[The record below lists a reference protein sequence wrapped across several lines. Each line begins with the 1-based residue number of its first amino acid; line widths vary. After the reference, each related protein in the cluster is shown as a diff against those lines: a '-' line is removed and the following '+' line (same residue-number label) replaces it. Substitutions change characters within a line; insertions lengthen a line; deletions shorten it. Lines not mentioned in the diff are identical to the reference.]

1 MDLNE
6 LGWTRSFAQNFEL
19 FRTEGL
25 SPALC

>member
-6 LGWTRSFAQNFEL
+6 LGWNPSFAQNFES
-19 FRTEGL
+19 FRTEAL